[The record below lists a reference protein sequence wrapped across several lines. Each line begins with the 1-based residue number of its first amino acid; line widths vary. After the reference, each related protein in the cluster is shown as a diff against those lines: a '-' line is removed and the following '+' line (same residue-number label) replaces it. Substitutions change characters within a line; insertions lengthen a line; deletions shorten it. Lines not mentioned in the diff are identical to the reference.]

1 MSSVQ
6 GKGMTGG
13 QNEYVFNS
21 LLKVE
26 IEVWY
31 DCAILECEATA
42 TCWTACRGRGLQRRK
57 QGATASLAAIKE
69 FSIGSVLAA
78 ALIRTSCKKNSTRIA
93 LNLFFAENV
102 FLFNSGRPWQEIS
115 WKLWHIMVWCHAS
128 HRQEASTRSWLAFL
142 IGLLIVIGERFF
154 WSPSNILSPLWKH
167 ILWALYQIDTWNKSK
182 RM

>member
-6 GKGMTGG
+6 GKGMRGG
-13 QNEYVFNS
+13 QNECVFNS

-57 QGATASLAAIKE
+57 QGATASIAAIKE

-78 ALIRTSCKKNSTRIA
+78 ALISTSCKKNSTRIA

-115 WKLWHIMVWCHAS
+115 
-128 HRQEASTRSWLAFL
+128 
-142 IGLLIVIGERFF
+142 
-154 WSPSNILSPLWKH
+154 
-167 ILWALYQIDTWNKSK
+167 
-182 RM
+182 